1 MRILGLALCNSSSV
15 DALMRDFS
23 PQSGSLLFCD
33 LTQSWSEFGG
43 GVGTYLRRK
52 RDHILSHTPHRH
64 LLIVPGAADSVQ
76 EKERTVT
83 VTIASPR
90 VPGSPNYRLLLR
102 NGAVRKALERFRPD
116 LVECHDGYNLPW
128 SALSYRK
135 RHPSVAVTAVYMTD
149 FPTAYVHRPL
159 KPIVGDA
166 MAKQLR
172 SLAYRYCG
180 FLYRRFDTVIALG
193 EHGGAE
199 KLRQLGVKKIEIV
212 PLGVET
218 EEFSPRNRDP
228 ELRRSLGLAQGEPLL
243 IYVGRLDRERR
254 AEIVVEA
261 FRRLPRELGARLALI
276 GEGPVRDSILESG
289 NDRVIAP
296 GYLSDRAELARWLA
310 SADMY
315 VSAMADETF
324 GVSVIEAQA
333 SGLPVVGVA
342 AGGMLDRVDRETG
355 RLGPV
360 DDWNAMA
367 ANILD
372 VWNSDRSA
380 MAVAAR
386 EHVEGR
392 FSWGR
397 TFHALFANIYP
408 QAMAARAE
416 VGASPSA
423 SFARSSAA

>member
-1 MRILGLALCNSSSV
+1 MTGAFLSSG
-15 DALMRDFS
+15 
-23 PQSGSLLFCD
+23 PLLFCD

-64 LLIVPGAADSVQ
+64 LLIVPGAEDTVT
-76 EKERTVT
+76 EKGRAIT
-83 VTIASPR
+83 VTIASPP

-102 NGAVRKALERFRPD
+102 NGAVRKALDRFRPD
-116 LVECHDGYNLPW
+116 LVDCQDGYNLPW
-128 SALSYRK
+128 AALSYRK
-135 RHPSVAVTAVYMTD
+135 RNPSVAVTAVYMTD
-149 FPTAYVHRPL
+149 FPTAYIHRPL
-159 KPIVGDA
+159 KPLIGNSI
-166 MAKQLR
+166 AKALR
-172 SLAYRYCG
+172 SLAYHYCG
-180 FLYRRFDTVIALG
+180 FLYRRFDNVMALG
-193 EHGGAE
+193 ENGGAA
-199 KLRQLGVKKIEIV
+199 KLRQLGVRNIEVV
-212 PLGVET
+212 PLGVEIDA
-218 EEFSPRNRDP
+218 FNPSNRDP
-228 ELRRSLGLAQGEPLL
+228 ELRRSLGINDSEPML

-254 AEIVVEA
+254 AELVVNA
-261 FRRLPRELGARLALI
+261 FRRLSPELGARLVLV
-276 GEGPVRDSILESG
+276 GEGPVRDSILENG
-289 NDRVIAP
+289 DERVIAP

-360 DDWNAMA
+360 DDSKAMA

-372 VWNSDRSA
+372 VWNSDRAA
-380 MAVAAR
+380 MALAAR

-392 FSWGR
+392 FSWDR
-397 TFHALFANIYP
+397 TFQTLFGEIYP
-408 QAMAARAE
+408 RALAARASLQAE
-416 VGASPSA
+416 ASGAL
-423 SFARSSAA
+423 ARSPVV